1 MPKTIQIAVDI
12 PSGVKTQNTKWL
24 VTDFPVTDLGKFR
37 CNIVLGTEARIE
49 YTVTG
54 GAGGDDDW
62 FTINNGEDIKSQSS
76 YGFDIYVRAG
86 DLINFR
92 TPTAGGTIL
101 RLGRLDSVKD
111 EG

>member
-12 PSGVKTQNTKWL
+12 PSGVKGEDVKWL
-24 VTDFPVTDLGKFR
+24 ASDFAVTDLGKFR
-37 CNIVLGTEARIE
+37 CNIVLAADNSVE
-49 YTVTG
+49 YTVNG
-54 GAGGDDDW
+54 GATDADWFLINSGDDLL
-62 FTINNGEDIKSQSS
+62 SQCS

-92 TPTAGGTIL
+92 CPDVGGTTL